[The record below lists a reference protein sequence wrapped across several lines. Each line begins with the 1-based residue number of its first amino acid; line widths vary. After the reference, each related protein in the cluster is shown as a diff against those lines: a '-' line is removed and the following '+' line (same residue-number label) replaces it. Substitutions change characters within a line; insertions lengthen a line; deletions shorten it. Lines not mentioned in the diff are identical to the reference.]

1 MASTLNKEK
10 VKINDGHYGEMLD
23 RLHVQMSVIEEHLFK
38 HPISEQNKEVRE
50 SIIKA
55 IVNLIK
61 AYRLTGE
68 LITRKSKK
76 TLPNKKKKTK

>member
-1 MASTLNKEK
+1 MPSKEK

-68 LITRKSKK
+68 LITKKTKKNVTKRKSKRARR
-76 TLPNKKKKTK
+76 

>member
-1 MASTLNKEK
+1 MN
-10 VKINDGHYGEMLD
+10 KINDGHYGEMLD
-23 RLHVQMSVIEEHLFK
+23 RLHVQMSVMEEHLFK
-38 HPISEQNKEVRE
+38 HPISEQNKEIRE

-68 LITRKSKK
+68 LITKKSKVKKNVTKRKSKR
-76 TLPNKKKKTK
+76 TV

>member
-1 MASTLNKEK
+1 
-10 VKINDGHYGEMLD
+10 
-23 RLHVQMSVIEEHLFK
+23 MSVIEEHLFK

>member
-1 MASTLNKEK
+1 MPSKEK
-10 VKINDGHYGEMLD
+10 IEINDGHYGEMLD

-38 HPISEQNKEVRE
+38 HPISEQNKEIRE

-68 LITRKSKK
+68 LITKKSKKNVTKRKSKRARR
-76 TLPNKKKKTK
+76 